1 MTDNNQFLIN
11 FVNDLREDIRGIR
24 ADIKEIIL
32 SINNHKL
39 EIESKANQEEIVKL
53 ENKIEEKADKKMVY
67 KIAFVLLC
75 LILTV
80 AVATNSTN
88 EIANFIIRKGN

>member
-1 MTDNNQFLIN
+1 MTENNQFLIN

-32 SINNHKL
+32 SINSHKL

-53 ENKIEEKADKKMVY
+53 EDKLEEKADKKLVF

-75 LILTV
+75 LILCV

-88 EIANFIIRKGN
+88 EIANFIIRKG

>member
-1 MTDNNQFLIN
+1 MTENSQFLIN

-39 EIESKANQEEIVKL
+39 EIESKANQDEIIKL

-88 EIANFIIRKGN
+88 ELANFIIRKG

>member
-1 MTDNNQFLIN
+1 MTSENEFLIN
-11 FVNDLREDIRGIR
+11 FVSDLREDIRGIR
-24 ADIKEIIL
+24 SDIKEIIA

-53 ENKIEEKADKKMVY
+53 EDKIQEKADKKMVY

-88 EIANFIIRKGN
+88 EIANFIIRKG

>member
-1 MTDNNQFLIN
+1 MTDDNQFLIN
-11 FVNDLREDIRGIR
+11 FVSDLREDIRGIR

-39 EIESKANQEEIVKL
+39 EIESKANQEEITKL
-53 ENKIEEKADKKMVY
+53 EGKLEEKADKKLVF

-75 LILTV
+75 LILSV
-80 AVATNSTN
+80 AVATNSTS
-88 EIANFIIRKGN
+88 EIANFIIRKG

>member
-1 MTDNNQFLIN
+1 MTDDNQFLIN

-39 EIESKANQEEIVKL
+39 EIGSKANQEEIVKL
-53 ENKIEEKADKKMVY
+53 EGKLEEKADKKMVY

-88 EIANFIIRKGN
+88 EIANFIIRKG

>member
-1 MTDNNQFLIN
+1 MTNENEFLIN
-11 FVNDLREDIRGIR
+11 FVSSLREDIRGIR
-24 ADIKEIIL
+24 SDIKEIIA

-39 EIESKANQEEIVKL
+39 EIGSKANQEEIVKL
-53 ENKIEEKADKKMVY
+53 EDKLGEKADKKMVY

-75 LILTV
+75 LILSV

-88 EIANFIIRKGN
+88 EIANFIIRKG

>member
-1 MTDNNQFLIN
+1 MTDDNQFLIN
-11 FVNDLREDIRGIR
+11 FVSDLREDIRGIR

-39 EIESKANQEEIVKL
+39 EIESKANQDEIIKL
-53 ENKIEEKADKKMVY
+53 EDKLEEKADKKLVF

-75 LILTV
+75 LILSV
-80 AVATNSTN
+80 AVATNSTS
-88 EIANFIIRKGN
+88 EIANFIIRKG